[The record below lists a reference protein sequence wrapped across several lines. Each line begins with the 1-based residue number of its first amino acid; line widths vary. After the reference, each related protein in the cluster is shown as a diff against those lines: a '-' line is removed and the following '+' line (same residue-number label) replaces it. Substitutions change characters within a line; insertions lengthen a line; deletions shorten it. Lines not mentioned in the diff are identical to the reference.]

1 MNFFILSPKQ
11 KTLWIAVSLIM
22 AIAGTALFYHNS
34 QSIQRKKYISFIKE
48 KSAAIPKFSDKN
60 DKNGKAA
67 DQPEMGAVQDYFM
80 TFDPALGY
88 VPRERLQKAY
98 KETKE
103 NTKSNLKSTAALEW
117 SGTSAEMG
125 GRTRAIMWDPNDANG
140 KKVWAGGVTGGLWYR
155 NDITND
161 QSLWQPV
168 GDFWSSLNISCITY
182 DPNNPTTFYIGT
194 GEAQTALYIYRES
207 SGIGEGIWKSEDGG
221 QTWNLLE
228 TTLDF
233 EYVTDIKVR
242 NENGSSVIYAGVAS
256 GFYHGT
262 NHQSEPS
269 DGLFRSEDG
278 GLSWEQVLP
287 DIPEYGAPYAVADIE
302 IAADGRMYVGTMQ
315 NVEIEGGATILF
327 SDEGTEGSWTIY
339 DNYVAIIQNNSNYY
353 IPARVMLSCA
363 PSDANIV
370 YAAIA
375 AGYTDGFNY
384 YRGRYIIKTTN
395 KGETWTEI
403 NKPASDW
410 STLAW
415 HALIIRVDPNNP
427 NRIFTGGLDMWK
439 TTNGGTSW
447 NKISD
452 WSLMYYGGGDEY
464 LHADQHTLEFKPG
477 SSDVFITSNDGGVF
491 YTSSATSPAPVFQQ
505 KNQGYNTLQFY
516 TCDLYPQAG
525 APVYVGGLQDNG
537 TLLYQNAPLSINDMV
552 DGGDGAYCFFDDDA
566 TNLLIT
572 SVYYNRYS
580 VFLNG
585 AGYDYLDYESGIFI
599 NPADYDSKNNTLY
612 ANAIDFFGNSPNT
625 LLRVSGIGATSNG
638 DFMALQTNTDVYYS
652 HVKVSPASPLL
663 STHLFIGTQAGQV
676 FKIINAQ
683 SSPITSEITG
693 NNFPAAYVSCISV
706 GQTEDN
712 LLVTFSNYGVQSV
725 WFTTDGGETWRDVEG
740 NLPDIPVR
748 WAIFH
753 PNNDGQVLLATEL
766 GVWSTT
772 ELYNDE
778 VNWVQDINGLANVR
792 VDMLILRPTDNMVL
806 AATHGRGF
814 FTAQYLL
821 DPYVSVAE
829 KETTKLSVYPNPST
843 GIFNVQIPAIT
854 SGIATIQVFDAS
866 GRKVYSTEVS
876 AISGNQ
882 NQQINLSNQPKGN
895 YVVKM
900 NLDGKLFTE
909 KVVVE

>member
-1 MNFFILSPKQ
+1 
-11 KTLWIAVSLIM
+11 
-22 AIAGTALFYHNS
+22 
-34 QSIQRKKYISFIKE
+34 
-48 KSAAIPKFSDKN
+48 
-60 DKNGKAA
+60 
-67 DQPEMGAVQDYFM
+67 
-80 TFDPALGY
+80 
-88 VPRERLQKAY
+88 
-98 KETKE
+98 
-103 NTKSNLKSTAALEW
+103 
-117 SGTSAEMG
+117 
-125 GRTRAIMWDPNDANG
+125 
-140 KKVWAGGVTGGLWYR
+140 
-155 NDITND
+155 
-161 QSLWQPV
+161 
-168 GDFWSSLNISCITY
+168 
-182 DPNNPTTFYIGT
+182 
-194 GEAQTALYIYRES
+194 
-207 SGIGEGIWKSEDGG
+207 
-221 QTWNLLE
+221 
-228 TTLDF
+228 
-233 EYVTDIKVR
+233 
-242 NENGSSVIYAGVAS
+242 
-256 GFYHGT
+256 
-262 NHQSEPS
+262 
-269 DGLFRSEDG
+269 
-278 GLSWEQVLP
+278 
-287 DIPEYGAPYAVADIE
+287 
-302 IAADGRMYVGTMQ
+302 
-315 NVEIEGGATILF
+315 
-327 SDEGTEGSWTIY
+327 
-339 DNYVAIIQNNSNYY
+339 
-353 IPARVMLSCA
+353 
-363 PSDANIV
+363 
-370 YAAIA
+370 
-375 AGYTDGFNY
+375 
-384 YRGRYIIKTTN
+384 
-395 KGETWTEI
+395 
-403 NKPASDW
+403 
-410 STLAW
+410 
-415 HALIIRVDPNNP
+415 
-427 NRIFTGGLDMWK
+427 
-439 TTNGGTSW
+439 
-447 NKISD
+447 
-452 WSLMYYGGGDEY
+452 
-464 LHADQHTLEFKPG
+464 
-477 SSDVFITSNDGGVF
+477 
-491 YTSSATSPAPVFQQ
+491 
-505 KNQGYNTLQFY
+505 
-516 TCDLYPQAG
+516 
-525 APVYVGGLQDNG
+525 
-537 TLLYQNAPLSINDMV
+537 LLYQNAPLSINDMV

>member
-1 MNFFILSPKQ
+1 MNFFTLSPKL